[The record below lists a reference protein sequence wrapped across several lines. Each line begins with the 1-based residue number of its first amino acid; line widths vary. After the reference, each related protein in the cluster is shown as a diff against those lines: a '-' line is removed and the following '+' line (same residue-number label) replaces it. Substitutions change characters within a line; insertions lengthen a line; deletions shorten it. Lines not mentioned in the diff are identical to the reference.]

1 MIYHFFSFENKML
14 LLFAKRLIF
23 AHPFTKSNTMLKI
36 AYGKADFG
44 EIRTEGYF
52 YQDRTQFI
60 EILEEKGTHY
70 PAFLRPRRFGKSLFI
85 SMLHHYYG
93 VEFKDQF
100 QTLFGDLYVGKKP
113 TPLANQYFVLEFDFS
128 GINTKEPQ
136 DVMKSF
142 LKRVKSG
149 LKRFLKRYD
158 AYFKPNDFDSID
170 QEDIPSNALISF
182 FDLIGDRNLTKDHR
196 IYVMIDEY
204 DQFTNQLLHY
214 HSRAFERV
222 VSQDGEVRVFYEV
235 LKSSAK
241 DDIARIYLSGV
252 APVTLDGM
260 GSGYNISTNISLAWP
275 FHSMMGFEEAEVKA
289 LLGKIGIPKGVLS
302 SVLAD
307 LRNWY
312 NGYLFSDDVKK
323 KIYNSTMVLYFVSQ
337 YQRLSAY
344 PKTLLDPNIA
354 SDYKKIR
361 QVFELIRR
369 DPLTLPTFQKLIN
382 EKTITAELTDV
393 FSLERGFNT
402 SDAVSMLFY
411 MGFLTMVERDLSS
424 YVFKYPNYLIEK
436 LYAQYFVALL
446 TNNEELPIDNNPIN
460 DAIRELAKTAN
471 PQPFLDQVKAILK
484 IHSNRD
490 AMQFHE
496 GSLKAIFISLLHHQE
511 FYYIDS
517 EPEIERHYVDI
528 YLEAMR
534 GYKPKYEIAFEL
546 KYLKKKDPQDVEDV
560 LDAAEVQLK
569 KYLVTK
575 KYIHRKNLR
584 GFAVVVK
591 NEDIFWKEIT

>member
-1 MIYHFFSFENKML
+1 MFKKKERYRIK
-14 LLFAKRLIF
+14 KLIF

-36 AYGKADFG
+36 AYGEADFASVRKSG
-44 EIRTEGYF
+44 SF

-60 EILEEKGTHY
+60 ELLEEKGTKY
-70 PAFLRPRRFGKSLFI
+70 PTFLRPRRFGKSLFI

-93 VEFKDQF
+93 VEFKNQF
-100 QTLFGDLYVGKKP
+100 QTLFGDLHVGKNP

-136 DVMKSF
+136 EVMKSF

-149 LKRFLKRYD
+149 LKRFLKRYA
-158 AYFKPNDFDSID
+158 AYFKPNDFDCI
-170 QEDIPSNALISF
+170 ERENIPSNALISF
-182 FDLIGDRNLTKDHR
+182 FDLVGDRNLTDDHK

-241 DDIARIYLSGV
+241 NDIDRIYLSGV
-252 APVTLDGM
+252 APATLDGM
-260 GSGYNISTNISLAWP
+260 GSGYNISTNLSLMWP
-275 FHSMMGFEEAEVKA
+275 FHGMLGFEEAEVKA
-289 LLGKIGIPKGVLS
+289 LLEKAGLKKGTLLKVLS
-302 SVLAD
+302 D

-312 NGYLFSDDVKK
+312 NGYLFCGTVKTK
-323 KIYNSTMVLYFVSQ
+323 VYNSTMVLYFVSQ
-337 YQRLSAY
+337 YLALGEY
-344 PKTLLDPNIA
+344 PVNLLDPNIA

-361 QVFELIRR
+361 QIFDLIRR
-369 DPLTLPTFQKLIN
+369 DPLTLPTFQKLME
-382 EKTITAELTDV
+382 EKTITAELTDI

-411 MGFLTMVERDLSS
+411 MGFLTITGRVLSS

-446 TNNEELPIDNNPIN
+446 SNTNELPIDNNPIN
-460 DAIRELAKTAN
+460 DAILDLALYAN
-471 PQPFLDQVKAILK
+471 PQPFLDQVKAVLK
-484 IHSNRD
+484 THSNRD
-490 AMQFHE
+490 AMAFHE
-496 GSLKAIFISLLHHQE
+496 GSLKAIFISLLHHQQ

-517 EPEIERHYVDI
+517 EPEVERHYIDI

-534 GYKPKYEIAFEL
+534 GYKPNYEIAFEL
-546 KYLKKKDPQDVEDV
+546 KYFKKKDPTDMD
-560 LDAAEVQLK
+560 DALAVAEVQLK
-569 KYLVTK
+569 QYLVSK
-575 KYIHRKNLR
+575 KYIRRKNLR
-584 GFAVVVK
+584 GFVVVVQ
-591 NEDIFWKEIT
+591 NEEIFWKQITIP

>member
-1 MIYHFFSFENKML
+1 VFKKKERYRIK
-14 LLFAKRLIF
+14 KLIF

-36 AYGKADFG
+36 AYGEADFASVRKSG
-44 EIRTEGYF
+44 SF

-60 EILEEKGTHY
+60 ELLEEKGTKY
-70 PAFLRPRRFGKSLFI
+70 PTFLRPRRFGKSLFI

-93 VEFKDQF
+93 VEFKNQF
-100 QTLFGDLYVGKKP
+100 QTLFGDLHVGKNP

-136 DVMKSF
+136 EVMKSF

-149 LKRFLKRYD
+149 LKRFLKRYA
-158 AYFKPNDFDSID
+158 AYFKPNDFDCI
-170 QEDIPSNALISF
+170 ERENIPSNALISF
-182 FDLIGDRNLTKDHR
+182 FDLVGDRNLTDDHK

-241 DDIARIYLSGV
+241 NDIDRIYLSGV
-252 APVTLDGM
+252 APATLDGM
-260 GSGYNISTNISLAWP
+260 GSGYNISTNLSLMWP
-275 FHSMMGFEEAEVKA
+275 FHGMLGFEEAEVKA
-289 LLGKIGIPKGVLS
+289 LLEKAGLKKGTLLKVLS
-302 SVLAD
+302 D

-312 NGYLFSDDVKK
+312 NGYLFCGTVKTK
-323 KIYNSTMVLYFVSQ
+323 VYNSTMVLYFVSQ
-337 YQRLSAY
+337 YLALGEY
-344 PKTLLDPNIA
+344 PVNLLDPNIA

-361 QVFELIRR
+361 QIFDLIRR
-369 DPLTLPTFQKLIN
+369 DPLTLPTFQKLME
-382 EKTITAELTDV
+382 EKTITAELTDI

-411 MGFLTMVERDLSS
+411 MGFLTITGRVLSS

-446 TNNEELPIDNNPIN
+446 SNTNELPIDNNPIN
-460 DAIRELAKTAN
+460 DAILDLALYAN
-471 PQPFLDQVKAILK
+471 PQPFLDQVKAVLK
-484 IHSNRD
+484 THSNRD
-490 AMQFHE
+490 AMAFHE
-496 GSLKAIFISLLHHQE
+496 GSLKAIFISLLHHQQ

-517 EPEIERHYVDI
+517 EPEVERHYIDI

-534 GYKPKYEIAFEL
+534 GYKPNYEIAFEL
-546 KYLKKKDPQDVEDV
+546 KYFKKKDPTDMD
-560 LDAAEVQLK
+560 DALAVAEVQLK
-569 KYLVTK
+569 QYLVSK
-575 KYIHRKNLR
+575 KYIRRKNLR
-584 GFAVVVK
+584 GFVVVVQ
-591 NEDIFWKEIT
+591 NEEIFWKQITIP